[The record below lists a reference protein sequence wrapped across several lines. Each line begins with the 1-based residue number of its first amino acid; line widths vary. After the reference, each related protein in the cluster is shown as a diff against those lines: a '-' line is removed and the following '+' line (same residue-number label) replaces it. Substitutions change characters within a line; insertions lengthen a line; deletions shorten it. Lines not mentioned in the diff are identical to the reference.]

1 MVEPLAESRKHC
13 KYSRRDF
20 PHDVLHT
27 EGKSSRRQHVVSVS
41 PHGGKLTSPLPPPS
55 LAHRQIRYDV
65 LNKRNFWRNPMN
77 DRATKT
83 AYKNDIHIETIDLD
97 IDDDLETTGTSNTTG
112 KGLNGKRKQKK
123 TKALPAST
131 NANSNAKQQDDVP
144 STASHQ
150 VLTKFAKVQPQL
162 RALDKAMIDAPATL
176 EQVERA
182 IDIGKELVRDSHATR
197 ITNQSKNWQAVF
209 TVYLDAQLPAGHGQN
224 PSVTLYFNYRG
235 NARANI
241 PFRLQFNPHKLNA
254 QHTDLLIDLWKRIWP
269 ICWRGLRRDARY
281 FRVDEAVDAAGDLDS
296 LILDRKASQVT
307 TRYCTQTGRDGKI
320 KTSYVGEDSAA
331 NGGALYDRFSAE
343 VFRNA
348 DCEPVPLNRETATH
362 TLDQVK
368 DVEGVIRV
376 ESRRVFATK
385 LTYAELLQTPSAFSE
400 FYLFDLSRLPPR
412 DRRDVAFVGYTEIV
426 RLRGMHGAKQRLLNM
441 HGKTAETKR
450 LIADYEQRLARA
462 QCEWW
467 TQLDRTQQLGKL
479 LESLPA
485 NKFMKR
491 IGS

>member
-1 MVEPLAESRKHC
+1 
-13 KYSRRDF
+13 
-20 PHDVLHT
+20 
-27 EGKSSRRQHVVSVS
+27 
-41 PHGGKLTSPLPPPS
+41 
-55 LAHRQIRYDV
+55 
-65 LNKRNFWRNPMN
+65 MN
-77 DRATKT
+77 DRTTKT
-83 AYKNDIHIETIDLD
+83 AYKNDIHIETVDLD
-97 IDDDLETTGTSNTTG
+97 IDDDLETTDTSNTTG
-112 KGLNGKRKQKK
+112 KGLNLKTNKQKK

-131 NANSNAKQQDDVP
+131 NAHGNAKLQPDGHTTT
-144 STASHQ
+144 SGK
-150 VLTKFAKVQPQL
+150 VLLKFAKVQPQL
-162 RALDKAMIDAPATL
+162 RALDKAMIDAPATP

-182 IDIGKELVRDSHATR
+182 MDLCKALVREGYATR
-197 ITNQSKNWQAVF
+197 ITNQSQNWQAVF
-209 TVYLDAQLPAGHGQN
+209 VAHLNGQLPAGHGQN

-241 PFRLQFNPHKLNA
+241 PFRLQFNPHKIDA
-254 QHTDLLIDLWKRIWP
+254 RHTQTLIDLWKCIWP
-269 ICWRGLRRDARY
+269 IGWRELRRDARY

-307 TRYCTQTGRDGKI
+307 TRYYTQTGRDGKI
-320 KTSYVGEDSAA
+320 KTAYIGEQSAE

-348 DCEPVPLNRETATH
+348 DCDPVPLNRDTATH

-368 DVEGVIRV
+368 DVEGIIRV
-376 ESRRVFATK
+376 ESRRVFASK
-385 LTYAELLQTPSAFSE
+385 LTYLELLQTPSVFSE
-400 FYLFDLSRLPPR
+400 YYLFDLSRLPLP
-412 DRRDVAFVGYTEIV
+412 DRRDTAFVGYTEIV
-426 RLRGMHGAKQRLLNM
+426 RLRGMHGAKQRLFDM

>member
-1 MVEPLAESRKHC
+1 
-13 KYSRRDF
+13 
-20 PHDVLHT
+20 
-27 EGKSSRRQHVVSVS
+27 
-41 PHGGKLTSPLPPPS
+41 
-55 LAHRQIRYDV
+55 
-65 LNKRNFWRNPMN
+65 MN

-83 AYKNDIHIETIDLD
+83 AYKNDIHIETLDLD

-112 KGLNGKRKQKK
+112 KGQNGKKGKQNK

-131 NANSNAKQQDDVP
+131 NAHGNAKQQVDLHA
-144 STASHQ
+144 TASHQ
-150 VLTKFAKVQPQL
+150 VQLKFAKVQPQL
-162 RALDKAMIDAPATL
+162 RALDKAMVDAPATP
-176 EQVERA
+176 EQVDRA
-182 IDIGKELVRDSHATR
+182 IDIAHQLRKNGQAMQ
-197 ITNQSKNWQAVF
+197 ITNQSRNWRAVF
-209 TVYLDAQLPAGHGQN
+209 VAYLDGSKSPDHSKN
-224 PSVTLYFNYRG
+224 PSATLYFDYRG
-235 NARANI
+235 NAKADV
-241 PFRLQFNPHKLNA
+241 PFRLQFNPPKLDA
-254 QHTDLLIDLWKRIWP
+254 QHTEILTDLWERIWP
-269 ICWRGLRRDARY
+269 IGWRELRRDARF
-281 FRVDEAVDAAGDLDS
+281 FRIDEAADAAGDLDN

-307 TRYCTQTGRDGKI
+307 VRYFTQTGRNGKI
-320 KTSYVGEDSAA
+320 KTAYVGEDSAA

-385 LTYAELLQTPSAFSE
+385 LTYTELLQTPSAFSE
-400 FYLFDLSRLPPR
+400 YFLFDLSRLPPR
-412 DRRDVAFVGYTEIV
+412 DRRDTAFIGYTEIV
-426 RLRGMHGAKQRLLNM
+426 RLRGMHGAKQRLFDM